1 MKKKLKQP
9 NVKKMLTECKSSLIK
24 ICAAHNFNNDLMEQ
38 AFIDFKSKIEN
49 MSAVTVEEK
58 PLTKALSN
66 CIVKTGADGS
76 MTNNSYIHHKG
87 ASQKADARA
96 GK

>member
-1 MKKKLKQP
+1 MKKTLKKP
-9 NVKKMLTECKSSLIK
+9 NVKKMLTECKSSLVK
-24 ICAAHNFNNDLMEQ
+24 ICAAHNFNNELMQQ
-38 AFIDFKSKIEN
+38 AFIDFKSKIESV
-49 MSAVTVEEK
+49 SAVTVEEK

-66 CIVKTGADGS
+66 CIVKTGSDGS
-76 MTNNSYIHHKG
+76 MTNNSYIHQKG